1 MADFTV
7 VIGNK
12 SYSSWSLRGW
22 LMARIA
28 RIEFD
33 EIVIPLDLPETAAS
47 IKKHSPSGKVPVL
60 VHRGLAVWE
69 SLAIAEYLNDLKP
82 EAALWP
88 ASAAA
93 RAAARSV
100 AAEMHAGFAELRQN
114 MPMNI
119 RASYPGKGMTPGV
132 RADIGRITSLW
143 RDCRKR
149 FAGAAPKDDGFLF
162 GAIGAADAMYA
173 PVVTRLRTFG
183 VPLDGDAEAYCT
195 TVMAYPPL
203 KEWVEAARNEPWLI
217 ESAELDK

>member
-12 SYSSWSLRGW
+12 NYSSWSLRGW

-28 RIEFD
+28 GIDFE
-33 EIVIPLDLPETAAS
+33 EVLIPLDLPDTAAS
-47 IKKHSPSGKVPVL
+47 IKKHSPSGKVPAL
-60 VHRGLAVWE
+60 VHRGLTVWE
-69 SLAIAEYLNDLKP
+69 SLSIAEYLNDLKP
-82 EAALWP
+82 EAGLWP
-88 ASAAA
+88 ASASA
-93 RAAARSV
+93 RAHARSIS
-100 AAEMHAGFAELRQN
+100 AEMHAGFAELRSN

-119 RASYPGKGMTPGV
+119 RSSYPGKGMTPAV
-132 RADIGRITSLW
+132 RADIERITGLW

-173 PVVTRLRTFG
+173 PVVTRLRTFD
-183 VPLDGDAEAYCT
+183 VKMDSDAEAYCAA
-195 TVMAYPPL
+195 VMAYPAM
-203 KEWVEAARNEPWLI
+203 KEWVDAAKNEPWLI